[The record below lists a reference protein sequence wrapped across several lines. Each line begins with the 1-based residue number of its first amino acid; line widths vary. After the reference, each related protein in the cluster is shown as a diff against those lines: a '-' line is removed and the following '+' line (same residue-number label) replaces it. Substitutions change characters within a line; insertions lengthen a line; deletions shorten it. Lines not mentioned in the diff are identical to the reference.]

1 MVERTSQYGP
11 AITSLARRMREV
23 DAGEVDD
30 GFRMER
36 SEDRRGRSLRRRR
49 AGLTGAA
56 FLLLAIKAI
65 MRCHTI
71 RVPTLKYD
79 KTIQML
85 GIRLPSF
92 LDSPSPPST
101 AVCVTLYSLPCG
113 PDSLHWKAGTGLSL
127 IPGKSLENRV
137 SRSVEDLLRE
147 RVNVT
152 RTFYRILE
160 NSKARNGMFELFFIT
175 IQWYLVRKI
184 IYSSKGTR

>member
-1 MVERTSQYGP
+1 MVERTSQS

-23 DAGEVDD
+23 DTGEVDD

-49 AGLTGAA
+49 AGLAGAA

-85 GIRLPSF
+85 GIRLPW
-92 LDSPSPPST
+92 LTLPPPPST
-101 AVCVTLYSLPCG
+101 AACVASARCP
-113 PDSLHWKAGTGLSL
+113 A
-127 IPGKSLENRV
+127 V
-137 SRSVEDLLRE
+137 
-147 RVNVT
+147 
-152 RTFYRILE
+152 RILYIGKLGRVCLWFPG
-160 NSKARNGMFELFFIT
+160 NLWKIGFHGASRICS
-175 IQWYLVRKI
+175 VRE
-184 IYSSKGTR
+184 

>member
-113 PDSLHWKAGTGLSL
+113 PDSLHWKAWDGFVFDSRE
-127 IPGKSLENRV
+127 ISGKSGFT
-137 SRSVEDLLRE
+137 E
-147 RVNVT
+147 R
-152 RTFYRILE
+152 RGFAPWE
-160 NSKARNGMFELFFIT
+160 SKC
-175 IQWYLVRKI
+175 
-184 IYSSKGTR
+184 YSYVL

>member
-1 MVERTSQYGP
+1 MVERTSQS
-11 AITSLARRMREV
+11 AITSPARRTREV
-23 DAGEVDD
+23 DTGEVDD

-85 GIRLPSF
+85 GIRFPSF
-92 LDSPSPPST
+92 LHSPFNRGL
-101 AVCVTLYSLPCG
+101 CRLCSLPCG

-137 SRSVEDLLRE
+137 SRSVVDLLRE
-147 RVNVT
+147 
-152 RTFYRILE
+152 
-160 NSKARNGMFELFFIT
+160 K
-175 IQWYLVRKI
+175 
-184 IYSSKGTR
+184 

>member
-1 MVERTSQYGP
+1 MNKRLTGPGSPRTIFPSKYETNRNTSDGRTNEP
-11 AITSLARRMREV
+11 AGNNVAGQKDEV
-23 DAGEVDD
+23 DTGEVDD

-92 LDSPSPPST
+92 LDSPSHHPLQPRPLSPLLV
-101 AVCVTLYSLPCG
+101 ALRSGFFTLESWDG
-113 PDSLHWKAGTGLSL
+113 FVFDSREIS
-127 IPGKSLENRV
+127 GKSGFT
-137 SRSVEDLLRE
+137 E
-147 RVNVT
+147 R
-152 RTFYRILE
+152 RGF
-160 NSKARNGMFELFFIT
+160 AP
-175 IQWYLVRKI
+175 
-184 IYSSKGTR
+184 